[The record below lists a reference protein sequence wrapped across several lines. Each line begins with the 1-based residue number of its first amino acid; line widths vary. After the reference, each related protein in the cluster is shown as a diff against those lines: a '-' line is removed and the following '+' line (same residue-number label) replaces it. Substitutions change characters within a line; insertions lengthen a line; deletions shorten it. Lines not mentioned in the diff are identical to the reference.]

1 MAEGVRSAQH
11 GKRLFERISCQC
23 VAMAKRAGDSTRL
36 IKALKSD
43 IGSGAWLVGPITYI
57 KAHPLRNPIGG
68 RGCSSNI
75 AVIKRVTRWPGP
87 ITAEEWSRKAKDA
100 ARTRR
105 CRSLSS
111 GRLFHDLAV
120 ALFTMAYLTTTSP
133 GGAPNPASTGTVSP
147 ARTA

>member
-11 GKRLFERISCQC
+11 GNRLFERISCQC

-43 IGSGAWLVGPITYI
+43 IGSGAWLVGSITYI

-100 ARTRR
+100 AQDAAVSVSIQ
-105 CRSLSS
+105 RSLI
-111 GRLFHDLAV
+111 HDKRSLISRW
-120 ALFTMAYLTTTSP
+120 LI
-133 GGAPNPASTGTVSP
+133 
-147 ARTA
+147 

>member
-1 MAEGVRSAQH
+1 MAEGVRSAQP
-11 GKRLFERISCQC
+11 GNRLFERISCQC

-43 IGSGAWLVGPITYI
+43 IGSGAWLVGSITYI

-87 ITAEEWSRKAKDA
+87 ITAEEWSRKAKEAAQDA
-100 ARTRR
+100 TVSVSIQ
-105 CRSLSS
+105 RSLIHDLS
-111 GRLFHDLAV
+111 GRSFHGGLFDHDQRQ
-120 ALFTMAYLTTTSP
+120 
-133 GGAPNPASTGTVSP
+133 GGAQSGQHGNGIAC
-147 ARTA
+147 R